1 MKLFKAFI
9 ETNLAIYLVGVW
21 VTATVVYIALN
32 NL

>member
-21 VTATVVYIALN
+21 VAATVVYIAFN

>member
-21 VTATVVYIALN
+21 VTATVVYIAFN